1 MPLSVV
7 SCRALERCC
16 LASLRISRAHDRGR
30 PASKLNSMP
39 MLVRVGFAR
48 RILWPMGMLMMLI
61 MRVSMRMSYRF
72 MVVDMLMAFRNVKP
86 HPESHQCTSNNQ
98 WEGRWL
104 AECKDGCRRAKKGGG

>member
-1 MPLSVV
+1 MLMMHVRHMAMGVHLS
-7 SCRALERCC
+7 
-16 LASLRISRAHDRGR
+16 G
-30 PASKLNSMP
+30 MP

-98 WEGRWL
+98 REGRWL
-104 AECKDGCRRAKKGGG
+104 VECKDGCRCAKKGGG